1 MAKRKV
7 KPKGAGILRTIT
19 DEAGITTPATA
30 KRRKPAGIKKKKR
43 NSVRRT

>member
-30 KRRKPAGIKKKKR
+30 KRRQLAKTKKKR
-43 NSVRRT
+43 TSVPRT